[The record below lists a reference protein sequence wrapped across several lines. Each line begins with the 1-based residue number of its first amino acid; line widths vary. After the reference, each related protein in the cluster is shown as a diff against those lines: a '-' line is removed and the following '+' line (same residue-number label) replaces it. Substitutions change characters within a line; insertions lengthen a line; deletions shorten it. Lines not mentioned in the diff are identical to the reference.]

1 MLFISTASNFYNNLI
16 TGLFSQSGWQV
27 PKSYG
32 MHIFRHHVFFL
43 PLKTTK
49 EHVSPDF
56 FAHSRTGKLGEKV
69 SSKVF

>member
-1 MLFISTASNFYNNLI
+1 MVCTHFDTIY
-16 TGLFSQSGWQV
+16 
-27 PKSYG
+27 
-32 MHIFRHHVFFL
+32 FL

-49 EHVSPDF
+49 EHVSLDF